1 MTPQYYFATALVAL
15 IGVFVVIISFAHPR
29 TIRAYWHRSCTGRAW
44 TRTFPQASKGEIRKF
59 LYLFVEAFAF
69 PPRRALQFAPTDRVF
84 TVYRSLYPI
93 KNWPDALELET
104 FSLRLEK
111 AYRMDLRAMWRENLT
126 LGEIFSKIQNSR
138 IETAQ
143 HT

>member
-44 TRTFPQASKGEIRKF
+44 KRTFPQASKEEIRKF

-69 PPRRALQFAPTDRVF
+69 PPRRALQFAPTAIAFSPCID
-84 TVYRSLYPI
+84 LYT
-93 KNWPDALELET
+93 L
-104 FSLRLEK
+104 LRIG
-111 AYRMDLRAMWRENLT
+111 LT
-126 LGEIFSKIQNSR
+126 LSN
-138 IETAQ
+138 
-143 HT
+143 